1 MDIDIYYHE
10 PGAGWGPITELAL
23 LAARLFRTDL
33 RPVKSGRASRLNFVR
48 HQILGAP
55 GRRKRDRAALLIAP
69 TLWYVMD
76 FVREPDLLGQYSQI
90 ATYVCDSMNTE
101 TFNRPGV
108 LRHFDLVARM
118 QPHDD
123 DVYRKW
129 VGDRSFYAPFGT
141 HALDRGGWQ
150 GLRDLDVLR
159 VGRQPASWEN
169 DAESARKAAAAGL
182 TFQGR
187 PPQIAGHYAA
197 VQSLSG
203 FYRRAKFTV
212 AHTNLVA
219 SHRATHPTKEYFTAR
234 WTDALS
240 SGAVVAGVQPKGI
253 CTGPDTLWPEG
264 LIDLEDTDITAN
276 LRRIAEAK
284 TVWTPE
290 IARYN
295 HLMSLRRLD
304 WRWRLRAIA
313 RAMAFQVPAL
323 DQDILRLEARIA
335 AVAKGET

>member
-1 MDIDIYYHE
+1 LDIDIYYQD
-10 PGAGWGPITELAL
+10 PGTGWGPITELAL
-23 LAARLFRTDL
+23 LAARLFRADL
-33 RPVKSGRASRLNFVR
+33 RPVKSARASGLNLVR

-69 TLWYVMD
+69 TLWYVQD

-123 DVYRKW
+123 DVYRTW
-129 VGDRSFYAPFGT
+129 VGDRSIYAPFGT
-141 HALDRGGWQ
+141 NALDRGGWH
-150 GLRDLDVLR
+150 GARDLDVLR
-159 VGRQPASWEN
+159 VGRQPPSWEN
-169 DAESARKAAAAGL
+169 DAQSAIKAEAAGL

-187 PPQIAGHYAA
+187 PPQVTGHEDAA
-197 VQSLSG
+197 QSLSG

-219 SHRATHPTKEYFTAR
+219 SHHATHPTKEYFTAR

-240 SGAVVAGVQPKGI
+240 CGAVVAGVQPKGI
-253 CTGPDTLWPEG
+253 CAGANTLWPEG
-264 LIDLEDTDITAN
+264 LIELDDT
-276 LRRIAEAK
+276 
-284 TVWTPE
+284 
-290 IARYN
+290 Y
-295 HLMSLRRLD
+295 
-304 WRWRLRAIA
+304 
-313 RAMAFQVPAL
+313 
-323 DQDILRLEARIA
+323 A
-335 AVAKGET
+335 AAAPH